1 MSASYGKILLGFMS
15 NLDDVFFNLVLN
27 LLPDDVL
34 SDSYFRPRLARLLG
48 LRCGPEAQIR
58 RKIFYED
65 HRRIVL
71 GTNVHLNR
79 QTYLD
84 GGGGIRIGDNV
95 RFGPQVTLVTGSHE
109 TGDASMR
116 TGQLVYKPIVIGDG
130 CWVGARVYIG
140 PGVTIGNGSIIS
152 AGAVVQRSMPAN
164 VLIAGN
170 PARPVSQLER
180 PGLSPETATPP
191 RP

>member
-1 MSASYGKILLGFMS
+1 VSCVKTLLGFVAS
-15 NLDDVFFNLVLN
+15 LDDVFFNLVMN
-27 LLPDDVL
+27 LPPDDVL
-34 SDSYFRPRLARLLG
+34 SDSFVRPVLARMLG
-48 LRCGPEAQIR
+48 LRCGPDAQVR
-58 RKIFYED
+58 RRIFYED

-84 GGGGIRIGDNV
+84 AGGGIRIGDNV

-109 TGDASMR
+109 TGGASMR

-170 PARPVSQLER
+170 PARPVSQLEG
-180 PGLSPETATPP
+180 PGRSLETAAPP
-191 RP
+191 RA